1 MTSEN
6 RLNGDLAEY
15 SLRLGDDRL
24 VLGHRLSEWCG
35 HAPVLE
41 EELALGNLAL
51 DLLDQASL
59 LLESAGRHAG
69 GGRSADDLAFFRDVT
84 EFRNLLL
91 VEQPNGDF
99 AFTIARQYLFDVF
112 DLHLAAALEASTDRT
127 LAAFATRIAKEAAYH
142 VRHSREWVLRLG
154 GGTDESRRRMQAALG
169 ELWIFTGELFEADDL
184 VRRLVDARV
193 VVDPD
198 RLHAPWLEQVLGTLA
213 EAGLEAPKDPAW
225 MQRGGRHGRHGE
237 ALGRML
243 SEMQSVARA
252 FPGARW

>member
-1 MTSEN
+1 MTSGS
-6 RLNGDLAEY
+6 LQGDLAEY
-15 SLRLGDDRL
+15 MLRFGDDRL

-59 LLESAGRHAG
+59 LLESAGRLEG
-69 GGRSADDLAFFRDVT
+69 RGRSADDLAYFRDVT

-99 AFTIARQYLFDVF
+99 AFTMARQYLFDAF
-112 DLHLAAALEASTDRT
+112 DLHSAAGLEASSDRA
-127 LAAFATRIAKEAAYH
+127 LVSFAARAAKEAAYH
-142 VRHSREWVLRLG
+142 LRHSKEWVLRLG
-154 GGTDESRRRMQAALG
+154 DGTDESRRRMQTALA

-184 VRRLVDARV
+184 VRRLADARV
-193 VVDPD
+193 VIDPE
-198 RLHAPWLEQVLGTLA
+198 RLRAPWREEVLGTLA
-213 EAGLEAPKDPAW
+213 AAGLDPPKDPDS
-225 MQRGGRHGRHGE
+225 MQRGGRSGRHGE

>member
-6 RLNGDLAEY
+6 RLQKDLAEY
-15 SLRLGDDRL
+15 YVRLGDDRL

-59 LLESAGRHAG
+59 LLESAGRLEG
-69 GGRSADDLAFFRDVT
+69 RGRSADDLAFFRDVT
-84 EFRNLLL
+84 EFKNLLL
-91 VEQPNGDF
+91 VEQANGDF
-99 AFTIARQYLFDVF
+99 AFTIARQYLFDAF
-112 DLHLAAALEASTDRT
+112 DLHLAVALEASSDRT
-127 LAAFATRIAKEAAYH
+127 LAAFATRAAKEAAYH
-142 VRHSREWVLRLG
+142 LRHSREWALRLG
-154 GGTDESRRRMQAALG
+154 DGTDESRRRMQEALG
-169 ELWIFTGELFEADDL
+169 ELWIFSGELFEVDDL
-184 VRRLVDARV
+184 VRRLADERV
-193 VVDPD
+193 VVDPE
-198 RLHAPWLEQVLGTLA
+198 RLRAPWREEVLGTLA
-213 EAGLEAPKDPAW
+213 AAGLEAPKDPEW
-225 MQRGGRHGRHGE
+225 MQRGGREGRHGE

>member
-1 MTSEN
+1 MASEN
-6 RLNGDLAEY
+6 RVESDLAEY

-59 LLESAGRHAG
+59 LLESSGRLEG
-69 GGRSADDLAFFRDVT
+69 RGRSADDLAFFRDVT

-99 AFTIARQYLFDVF
+99 AFTIGRQYLFDVF
-112 DLHLAAALEASTDRT
+112 DLHLAVALEASGDRT
-127 LAAFATRIAKEAAYH
+127 LAAFATRAAKEAAYH
-142 VRHSREWVLRLG
+142 LRHSREWVLRLG
-154 GGTDESRRRMQAALG
+154 DGTDESHRRMETALG

-184 VRRLVDARV
+184 VRRLADARV
-193 VVDPD
+193 VVDPG
-198 RLHAPWLEQVLGTLA
+198 RLRAPWREQVLGTLA
-213 EAGLEAPKDPAW
+213 EAGLEAPKDPPW
-225 MQRGGRHGRHGE
+225 MQRGGRDGRHGE

-252 FPGARW
+252 FPGASW